1 MSIVS
6 PSSSPIK
13 PLTLLIVDDESPAR
27 QRLRQLLASHS
38 QYECVGEASD
48 GIDALEKIDQLTP
61 DVLLLDIRM
70 PGMDGLEVARHL
82 QQQEQP
88 PAIIFT
94 TAFDE
99 FALQAFDTNA
109 VHYLVK
115 PIREQRL
122 IEALERV
129 TETRP
134 ENLLPASVASDHCR
148 SHFSISQHG
157 DRYLVKVED
166 LLYMQAEQKYVT
178 LHCADSEWLIDE
190 SLVQL
195 EQEFA
200 DTLIRVH
207 RNALARRQAIVGIGK
222 EQDGFSLLFRNSE
235 KRLPISRRRVAAVRK
250 ELDI

>member
-1 MSIVS
+1 MS

-13 PLTLLIVDDESPAR
+13 PLRLLIVDDESPAR
-27 QRLRQLLASHS
+27 RRLRQLLANHREF
-38 QYECVGEASD
+38 ECIGEAAD
-48 GIDALEKIDQLTP
+48 GIDALQKIDELTP
-61 DVLLLDIRM
+61 DALLLDIRM

-88 PAIIFT
+88 PAVIFT

-122 IEALERV
+122 VEALNRV
-129 TETRP
+129 AQTKHGNPLP
-134 ENLLPASVASDHCR
+134 ESVTSAHPR
-148 SHFSISQHG
+148 THFSITQQG
-157 DRYLVKVED
+157 DRYLVKVDD

-200 DTLIRVH
+200 DSMIRVH
-207 RNALARRQAIVGIGK
+207 RNALARKQSVVGIGK
-222 EQDGFSLLFRNSE
+222 ERDGFSLLFRDSE
-235 KRLPISRRRVAAVRK
+235 KRLPISRRRISAVRNQ
-250 ELDI
+250 LGI